1 MIGYRKNDEKV
12 LLLYVLAAAKE
23 KCDVKRSL
31 FGWLGVFFVFET
43 TPVFAYGFGFYALI
57 VLNLLATAFAVFAML
72 MQSRGKIKRLGIL
85 ANATVKT
92 SSGEGTTEPYI
103 IKKKIGLTV
112 YLILAIFGL
121 SIVSQGIMQSDFNS
135 FEAKTFSY
143 SQSLPQEAREEQ

>member
-1 MIGYRKNDEKV
+1 MIIRFVPTKKTDECEKKIVQGDEK
-12 LLLYVLAAAKE
+12 KNIM
-23 KCDVKRSL
+23 KSL
-31 FGWLGVFFVFET
+31 GGWM
-43 TPVFAYGFGFYALI
+43 I
-57 VLNLLATAFAVFAML
+57 FAML

-92 SSGEGTTEPYI
+92 SSDEETTEPYI
-103 IKKKIGLTV
+103 IKKKIGLSV

-143 SQSLPQEAREEQ
+143 SQSLPQEVREEQ